1 MGILDTLLS
10 SQNAQLVAQLAKNSG
25 IDSTDVQNVMGQL
38 LPALSQGVKTNVNQS
53 GGIDQLIGALS
64 KGNHQHYID
73 DPQALADASAVNEGN
88 AILGHVLGSKEASRN
103 IAAQTAQSTGVSN
116 DIVKQLL
123 PLVATAMMGALSKE
137 TSNSAIG
144 GVGNLDLSGLLG
156 GNASP
161 IVGMVTSFLD
171 ANNDGDVTDD
181 LLNLAKKFF

>member
-88 AILGHVLGSKEASRN
+88 AILGHVLGSKEASRK

-116 DIVKQLL
+116 DTVKQLL
-123 PLVATAMMGALSKE
+123 PLVATAMMASLSKE

-161 IVGMVTSFLD
+161 IVDMVTSFLD

>member
-10 SQNAQLVAQLAKNSG
+10 GQNIQLVTQLAKNSG
-25 IDSTDVQNVMGQL
+25 IDSADVQKVIGQL
-38 LPALSQGVKTNVNQS
+38 LPALSQGVKANVSQS

-64 KGNHQHYID
+64 KGNHQQYLD
-73 DPQALADASAVNEGN
+73 NPESLSDTSAVNEGN
-88 AILGHVLGSKEASRN
+88 AILGHVLGNKEASRN

-156 GNASP
+156 ANASP
-161 IVGMVTSFLD
+161 VVGMVTSFLD
-171 ANNDGDVTDD
+171 ADNDGDVTDD

>member
-1 MGILDTLLS
+1 
-10 SQNAQLVAQLAKNSG
+10 
-25 IDSTDVQNVMGQL
+25 
-38 LPALSQGVKTNVNQS
+38 
-53 GGIDQLIGALS
+53 
-64 KGNHQHYID
+64 
-73 DPQALADASAVNEGN
+73 
-88 AILGHVLGSKEASRN
+88 
-103 IAAQTAQSTGVSN
+103 
-116 DIVKQLL
+116 
-123 PLVATAMMGALSKE
+123 MMGALSKE